1 MNTKI
6 IGNKYKLLSQ
16 LGSGTF
22 GTIYQG
28 INIRTNE
35 KVAIKVELISNE
47 FKLLRYESN
56 VYKLLSTINGIPK
69 IKWYGKDDIN
79 YYMVIDLLGDS
90 LQTLIDIKKSLPLKN
105 ILQIGVNILIIL
117 TNIHE
122 KGFIHRDLKP
132 ENFLLSIDQPKKI
145 YLIDFGISK
154 PYIVNNKHIEF
165 KCKNKFIGTMNFAS
179 INSHNFYEQS
189 RRDDLESLAYILI
202 YFYLG
207 NLEWMNSDNIVE
219 LHDENIY
226 IKNKKLELMNN
237 EKIPTKLMEFYK
249 YTRLLEF
256 DKQPDYKYFIELFTN
271 EIKKLSIN

>member
-90 LQTLIDIKKSLPLKN
+90 LQTLIDIKKSLPLKT
-105 ILQIGVNILIIL
+105 ILQIGVNILIVL

>member
-90 LQTLIDIKKSLPLKN
+90 LQTLIDIKKSLPLKT

-207 NLEWMNSDNIVE
+207 NLEWMNSDNIVD

>member
-90 LQTLIDIKKSLPLKN
+90 LQTLIDIKKSLPLKT

>member
-6 IGNKYKLLSQ
+6 IGNKYKLISQ

-28 INIRTNE
+28 TNIRTNE

-56 VYKLLSTINGIPK
+56 VYKLLSNINGIPK

-90 LQTLIDIKKSLPLKN
+90 LQTLIDIKNTFPLKT

-117 TNIHE
+117 MKIHE

-132 ENFLLSIDQPKKI
+132 ENFLLSIDKPKKI
-145 YLIDFGISK
+145 YLIDFGICK
-154 PYIVNNKHIEF
+154 PYIINNKHIDF
-165 KCKNKFIGTMNFAS
+165 RCKNKFIGTMNFAS

-202 YFYLG
+202 YFHFG
-207 NLEWMNSDNIVE
+207 NLEWMTSDNIVDIY
-219 LHDENIY
+219 DENNH
-226 IKNKKLELMNN
+226 IKNKKLELINN

-256 DKQPDYKYFIELFTN
+256 NKEPDYKYFIELFTN
-271 EIKKLSIN
+271 EVKKMSTN

>member
-1 MNTKI
+1 MNNKI

-28 INIRTNE
+28 TNIRTNE
-35 KVAIKVELISNE
+35 KVAIKVESISNE
-47 FKLLRYESN
+47 FKILRYESN

-90 LQTLIDIKKSLPLKN
+90 LQTLIDIKKSLPLKT
-105 ILQIGVNILIIL
+105 ILQIGVNSLIIL
-117 TNIHE
+117 MKIHE

-165 KCKNKFIGTMNFAS
+165 RYKNKFIGTMNFAS

-202 YFYLG
+202 YFYFG
-207 NLEWMNSDNIVE
+207 NLEWMTYEHIVDI
-219 LHDENIY
+219 HDENNY
-226 IKNKKLELMNN
+226 IKTKKFELMNN

-249 YTRLLEF
+249 HTRLLEF

-271 EIKKLSIN
+271 EVKKMSRN